1 MQARRSLDEG
11 ILWLLTHNLFYRD
24 LDLES
29 IALYVFLL
37 VDELIEAEA
46 KITHLDII

>member
-1 MQARRSLDEG
+1 MA
-11 ILWLLTHNLFYRD
+11 LTHNLFYRD